1 MRLIKEPGEWFD
13 LRLQL
18 GKPIKEA
25 MQHPVPRSTASWA
38 YVFGS
43 ASPNRDDFTIR
54 HRHLSSHS
62 CTFHPPTRPGP
73 VCKC

>member
-1 MRLIKEPGEWFD
+1 MRLTKDLGEWFD

-18 GKPIKEA
+18 GKPIKDA

-43 ASPNRDDFTIR
+43 ASQIGRA
-54 HRHLSSHS
+54 H
-62 CTFHPPTRPGP
+62 
-73 VCKC
+73 V